1 MFKIF
6 LKILIFIYFFV
17 FLFYFFIQM
26 VGVENENIEN
36 DNVGANIVSPI
47 DENINNNENNDYDN
61 VGANSV
67 RPINKNNKNINSD
80 QQWLT
85 NKINRPDIGES
96 DQKINEEE
104 IEDNENKKEI
114 KISDSIFIENVPFT
128 TQSPFFD
135 WENSIQQDGCEEA
148 SSIMAMKWVKNE
160 KLEKEDALNYILD
173 ISEYI
178 KEKYGEY
185 RDVSVYDIK
194 NWIINDYFEYENV
207 VVLENVTKEIIIN
220 ELNNNKILLIPT
232 NGRLLGNPNFVSPGP
247 KTHMLVVLG
256 YDILKNIFIV
266 NDPGTRL
273 GENYKYDID
282 ILYNAI
288 YSYPTGYHENVD
300 FIEKNIISVWK

>member
-17 FLFYFFIQM
+17 FLFYFFIQD
-26 VGVENENIEN
+26 VGTHNGASVQKNNNENIEIIVDDQHDASIQEN
-36 DNVGANIVSPI
+36 D
-47 DENINNNENNDYDN
+47 DENNIKDEEKINENN
-61 VGANSV
+61 
-67 RPINKNNKNINSD
+67 
-80 QQWLT
+80 
-85 NKINRPDIGES
+85 E
-96 DQKINEEE
+96 KINEEE

-114 KISDSIFIENVPFT
+114 KISDSIFIENIPFT

-232 NGRLLGNPNFVSPGP
+232 NGRLLGNANFVSPGP

>member
-17 FLFYFFIQM
+17 FLFYFFIQD
-26 VGVENENIEN
+26 VGTHNGASVQKNNNENIEIIVDDQHDASIQEN
-36 DNVGANIVSPI
+36 D
-47 DENINNNENNDYDN
+47 DENNIKDEEKINENN
-61 VGANSV
+61 
-67 RPINKNNKNINSD
+67 
-80 QQWLT
+80 
-85 NKINRPDIGES
+85 E
-96 DQKINEEE
+96 KINEEE